1 MKADLRAGKT
11 GAKGIVKKYAAGG
24 MTTPMGGKIA
34 PPGIAAMAPSSP
46 ALAPRPMVG
55 APAPGNQL
63 APANMPPR
71 APLTGGPMAP
81 QMPMG
86 GGIPPVRTM
95 TPMAPG
101 SQIMPTGRAYA
112 KGGMVGCGWTAPSSK
127 TMRGAARKGK

>member
-1 MKADLRAGKT
+1 MRMINP
-11 GAKGIVKKYAAGG
+11 GANPVA
-24 MTTPMGGKIA
+24 
-34 PPGIAAMAPSSP
+34 P

-63 APANMPPR
+63 APANMPQMPMGGGR
-71 APLTGGPMAP
+71 PPSVMQAGLAPMARPGTGGPMAP

-86 GGIPPVRTM
+86 GGIPPIRTM

-112 KGGMVGCGWTAPSSK
+112 KGGMVGCDWSPKSSA